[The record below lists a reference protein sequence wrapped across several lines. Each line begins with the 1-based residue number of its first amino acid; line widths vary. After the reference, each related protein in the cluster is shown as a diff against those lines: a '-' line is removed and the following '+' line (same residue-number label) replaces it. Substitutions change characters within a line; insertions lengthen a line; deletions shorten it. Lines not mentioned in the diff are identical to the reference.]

1 MSETDEKT
9 DNKPAI
15 GFIGLGDQ
23 GLPIAVGIAQAGY
36 DLHVWARPHD
46 PLDGLHGVPHVVHRT
61 TKDVGAACEIVGL
74 CVRTDNDVI
83 EVVTGGLLSGLRPG
97 AIIVNH
103 GTGTPRTA
111 AHLAGLCAPAG
122 VAVLDAPVTGGR
134 LAAQAKTSTV
144 LVGGPAEALQRC
156 EPVFRSFASHVV
168 HLGPTGA
175 GQTVKLFNNTLLM
188 MNQAAIAEIVDL
200 AEAVGLAPLKLFEA
214 LKLGSAS
221 SRALT
226 LLNTMVTPATVGHLS
241 AVQAEDMEIF
251 AAAMA
256 DAGVDATAAT
266 ARGVAGTDRLARL
279 VQQLNPPAE

>member
-1 MSETDEKT
+1 MSETDNKT
-9 DNKPAI
+9 AKNTAI

-23 GLPIAVGIAQAGY
+23 GLPIAIGIAEAGY
-36 DLHVWARPHD
+36 DLHVWARPQD
-46 PLDGLHGVPHVVHRT
+46 PIDGLNGVPHVFHRT
-61 TKDVGAACEIVGL
+61 TRELGAACEIVGL

-83 EVVTGGLLSGLRPG
+83 EVVTGGLLDGLRPG

-111 AHLAGLCAPAG
+111 AHLAELCAPAG

-134 LAAQAKTSTV
+134 PAAQAKTSTV
-144 LVGGPAEALQRC
+144 LVGGPVEALQRC

-175 GQTVKLFNNTLLM
+175 GQTTKLFNNTLLM
-188 MNQAAIAEIVDL
+188 MNQAAIGEIVDL
-200 AEAVGLAPLKLFEA
+200 AEQVGMAPLKLIEA

-221 SRALT
+221 SRAMT
-226 LLNTMVTPATVGHLS
+226 LLNTMVTPQTVGHLS
-241 AVQAEDMEIF
+241 AVQAEDMDIF

-256 DAGVDATAAT
+256 DSGIDAKSVT
-266 ARGVAGTDRLARL
+266 ARGVAGTANLARL
-279 VQQLNPPAE
+279 IQQLNPPNG